1 METYLLTSESVTEGH
16 PDKLCDQVSDAI
28 LDAIMKEDPNARV
41 ACETATTTNL
51 VVLLGEITTTANVNF
66 EKIAR
71 DTILS
76 IGYDNE
82 EVGLDGKTCKV
93 ITALGKQSPDI
104 KAGVDIALEN
114 REVGERRI
122 GAGDQGM
129 MIGYATNESEEYMPL
144 PISLS
149 HSITR
154 KLAEL
159 RKNNMDIQVVI

>member
-1 METYLLTSESVTEGH
+1 M
-16 PDKLCDQVSDAI
+16 
-28 LDAIMKEDPNARV
+28 
-41 ACETATTTNL
+41 
-51 VVLLGEITTTANVNF
+51 
-66 EKIAR
+66 
-71 DTILS
+71 
-76 IGYDNE
+76 
-82 EVGLDGKTCKV
+82 
-93 ITALGKQSPDI
+93 
-104 KAGVDIALEN
+104 EN

-159 RKNNMDIQVVI
+159 RKNNTLNWLRPDGKSQITMEYNIDGTPNRIDTVVISTQHSPDISQNSIQEQLNPLSDKITSLINQ